1 MAYLAKDLHF
11 VLFPL
16 MAQGHLIPMVD
27 IARLLAQRG
36 ATVTIITTPAN
47 AIRFK
52 AIVTRSIHAGLDIR
66 VAELYFPSEEVG
78 LPKGCENFD
87 RLSTLNLHHYFFAA
101 ISMLQ
106 EPFESLLKN
115 LNPPAN
121 CLISDLLFPWTTN
134 IARKFHI
141 PRLVFHGP
149 CCFSILLPYN
159 IFTSSILDGVDSSSE
174 KFVVP
179 GIPDEI
185 ELTETMLSAM
195 LNPRISPLIKEYYE
209 VLVESEKAADGVVV
223 NTFEELE
230 PWYVKEY
237 ARVMGTKVWC
247 IGPVSLC
254 NKDTVDKAERGDKAS
269 ISEHDCLNWLD
280 MKKPCSVVYVCLGS
294 LSRLATSQLIELG
307 LGLEESDRPFIWCIR
322 YKTEEFDKWFVEEGF
337 EERVKGKGLIIMGW
351 APQVL
356 ILSHQA
362 IGGFLTHCGWN
373 STLEG
378 ICAGVQLLTWPLFAE
393 QFVNEELVVKVL
405 RIGVKVGV
413 ELPIVFGEEE
423 KVGVVAKKE
432 DIIRAI
438 KNLIN
443 EDKGGEDRRERA
455 RKLGTMARK
464 AMEEGGSSHLNM
476 TLLVQAIQQKRFLQE
491 SISNVT

>member
-1 MAYLAKDLHF
+1 MSDLAKDLHF

-16 MAQGHLIPMVD
+16 MAQGHIIPMVD
-27 IARLLAQRG
+27 IARLLAQRS
-36 ATVTIITTPAN
+36 AIVTIITTPAN

-87 RLSTLNLHHYFFAA
+87 MLSTLNLSGYFFAA

-106 EPFESLLKN
+106 EPLESLLTDLK
-115 LNPPAN
+115 PPAN
-121 CLISDLLFPWTTN
+121 CIISDKCFPWTTN
-134 IARKFHI
+134 IAHKFHI
-141 PRLVFHGP
+141 PKLVFHGP
-149 CCFSILLPYN
+149 CCFSILLSN
-159 IFTSSILDGVDSSSE
+159 IIFDSNILDEVASNSE

-179 GIPDEI
+179 GLPDNI
-185 ELTETMLSAM
+185 ELTETTVSTMI
-195 LNPRISPLIKEYYE
+195 NPRISPLMKEFYE
-209 VLVESEKAADGVVV
+209 QLVQSEKEADGVVA

-247 IGPVSLC
+247 IGPVSLY
-254 NKDTVDKAERGDKAS
+254 NKDTLDKVERGKKAS
-269 ISEHDCLNWLD
+269 INEHDCLSWLG
-280 MKKPCSVVYVCLGS
+280 MQKPCSVVYVCLGS
-294 LSRLATSQLIELG
+294 LSRLATSQMIELG
-307 LGLEESDRPFIWCIR
+307 LGLEESNRPFIWCIR
-322 YKTEEFDKWFVEEGF
+322 YKTEEFDKWFLEEGY
-337 EERVKGKGLIIMGW
+337 EERVEGKGLIIMGW

-378 ICAGVQLLTWPLFAE
+378 ICAGVQLLTWPMFAE
-393 QFVNEELVVKVL
+393 QFVNEEMVVKIL
-405 RIGVKVGV
+405 KIGVKVGV

-432 DIIRAI
+432 DITRAI
-438 KNLIN
+438 EILMN
-443 EDKGGEDRRERA
+443 EDEEGEDRRKRA
-455 RKLGTMARK
+455 RKLSTMAKK

-476 TLLVQAIQQKRFLQE
+476 TLLVQAIIAAKPKD
-491 SISNVT
+491 